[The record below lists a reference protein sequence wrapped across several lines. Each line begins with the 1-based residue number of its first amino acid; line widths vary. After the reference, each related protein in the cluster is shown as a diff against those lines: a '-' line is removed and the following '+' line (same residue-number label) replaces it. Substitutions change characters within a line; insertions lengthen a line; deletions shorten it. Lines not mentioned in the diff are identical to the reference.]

1 MSTIAPTPKRVA
13 PRPEVLRQSIT
24 EHLLRLSDEGLV
36 VLHDLVLDLELRQA
50 WHEFSTGVAGD
61 WAAGKYDRL
70 DEALREARA
79 VLRSTEQ
86 P

>member
-1 MSTIAPTPKRVA
+1 MSAIAPTPKRVV
-13 PRPEVLRQSIT
+13 PRPEVLRQNIT
-24 EHLLRLSDEGLV
+24 EHLQQLSDEGLV

-50 WHEFSTGVAGD
+50 WHELSTGVAGD
-61 WAAGKYDRL
+61 WAAGRYDRL

-79 VLRSTEQ
+79 ALRSTTQ